1 MVLDKWN
8 KQNQIEGKSEYQ
20 QIGEMKHRTTWS
32 SDIVTGTSFL
42 KIGLFQFYPG
52 F

>member
-1 MVLDKWN
+1 M

-20 QIGEMKHRTTWS
+20 QIGEMKQRTTHS

-42 KIGLFQFYPG
+42 KTGFFQFYLG

>member
-1 MVLDKWN
+1 M

-20 QIGEMKHRTTWS
+20 QIGEMKRRTKQN
-32 SDIVTGTSFL
+32 SDVIVTGTSYL
-42 KIGLFQFYPG
+42 KTGLFQFYLG

>member
-1 MVLDKWN
+1 M

-20 QIGEMKHRTTWS
+20 QIGELKQRTRQS
-32 SDIVTGTSFL
+32 SDVIVTGTSFL
-42 KIGLFQFYPG
+42 KTGLFQFCLG